1 MSSLSRKISLTF
13 SLLAVLTLSLTSLA
27 FLDLWLLEQRVEQ
40 GMLVVQVE
48 TTVQDMRRAEKNFLL
63 YQDNR
68 EQTQALKLAHST
80 TQLLQQ
86 IQQTASL
93 KLPEAQATQLFNLL
107 QTYIQQLTHYQAQ
120 ATNAQA
126 LEVELRNSGH
136 HLTQRISTLFGAERQ
151 ALQQALSRARWAQDI
166 GLLVFILLLVG
177 LGYWLRNVVLK
188 PLKRLIAEFNP
199 IIEGRITRLSTQSPN
214 SEMVTLRNAVNRLLD
229 ELEQRQKHLMQ
240 SEKLAALGT
249 LVTGVAHELNNPL
262 ANISSSCQLLLK
274 ELDSAEREQLKHWAQ
289 SIDQETERA
298 TQIVSALLNFGRRR
312 ELTQQRLNVDA
323 LLQQTLPLLQGYL
336 RQHHVQIALNIAPD
350 LTLQGDAQRLQQV
363 LINLLHNAVNAQASL
378 IQIQACYLSD
388 AELCQSPQWLV
399 LGDCK
404 LLKTPALHISIQ
416 DNGQGI
422 APEVLPHV
430 FEPFFSTQAPKN
442 GMGLGLYIVHSI
454 MQEHAGCIAISSQP
468 KQGTTVSLQFPLSG
482 ETP

>member
-1 MSSLSRKISLTF
+1 
-13 SLLAVLTLSLTSLA
+13 
-27 FLDLWLLEQRVEQ
+27 
-40 GMLVVQVE
+40 
-48 TTVQDMRRAEKNFLL
+48 
-63 YQDNR
+63 
-68 EQTQALKLAHST
+68 
-80 TQLLQQ
+80 
-86 IQQTASL
+86 
-93 KLPEAQATQLFNLL
+93 
-107 QTYIQQLTHYQAQ
+107 
-120 ATNAQA
+120 
-126 LEVELRNSGH
+126 
-136 HLTQRISTLFGAERQ
+136 
-151 ALQQALSRARWAQDI
+151 
-166 GLLVFILLLVG
+166 
-177 LGYWLRNVVLK
+177 
-188 PLKRLIAEFNP
+188 
-199 IIEGRITRLSTQSPN
+199 
-214 SEMVTLRNAVNRLLD
+214 
-229 ELEQRQKHLMQ
+229 MQ

-262 ANISSSCQLLLK
+262 ANISSSCQLLLE

-336 RQHHVQIALNIAPD
+336 RQHHVQIELNIAPN
-350 LTLQGDAQRLQQV
+350 LTLRGDAQRLQQV

-430 FEPFFSTQAPKN
+430 FEPFFSTQAPRN

>member
-13 SLLAVLTLSLTSLA
+13 SLLAALTLSLTSLA

-63 YQDNR
+63 YQDSR

-136 HLTQRISTLFGAERQ
+136 HLTQRISALFGAERQ
-151 ALQQALSRARWAQDI
+151 ALQQALSRARWAQVI

-262 ANISSSCQLLLK
+262 ANISSFCQLLLE

-336 RQHHVQIALNIAPD
+336 RQHHVQIELNIAPN

-430 FEPFFSTQAPKN
+430 FEPFFSTQAPRN

>member
-13 SLLAVLTLSLTSLA
+13 SLLAALTLSLTSLA

-63 YQDNR
+63 YQDSR

-136 HLTQRISTLFGAERQ
+136 HLTQRISALFGAERQ
-151 ALQQALSRARWAQDI
+151 ALQQALSRARWAQVI

-199 IIEGRITRLSTQSPN
+199 IIEGRFTCLSTQSPN

-262 ANISSSCQLLLK
+262 ANISSSCQLLLE

-336 RQHHVQIALNIAPD
+336 RQHHVQIELNIAPN

-430 FEPFFSTQAPKN
+430 FEPFFSTQAPRN

>member
-13 SLLAVLTLSLTSLA
+13 SLLAALTLSLTSLA

-63 YQDNR
+63 YQDSR

-80 TQLLQQ
+80 MQLLQQ

-136 HLTQRISTLFGAERQ
+136 HLTQRISALFGAERQ
-151 ALQQALSRARWAQDI
+151 ALQQALSRARWAQVI

-199 IIEGRITRLSTQSPN
+199 IIEGRFTRLSTQSPN

-262 ANISSSCQLLLK
+262 ANISSSCQLLLE

-430 FEPFFSTQAPKN
+430 FEPFFSTQAPRN

-468 KQGTTVSLQFPLSG
+468 KQGTTVSLKFPLSR

>member
-13 SLLAVLTLSLTSLA
+13 SLLAALTLSLTSLA

-63 YQDNR
+63 YQDSR

-151 ALQQALSRARWAQDI
+151 ALQQALSRARWAQVI

-199 IIEGRITRLSTQSPN
+199 IIEGRFTRLSTQSPN
-214 SEMVTLRNAVNRLLD
+214 SEMVTLRNAVNRLFD

-249 LVTGVAHELNNPL
+249 LVTGVAHE
-262 ANISSSCQLLLK
+262 
-274 ELDSAEREQLKHWAQ
+274 
-289 SIDQETERA
+289 
-298 TQIVSALLNFGRRR
+298 
-312 ELTQQRLNVDA
+312 
-323 LLQQTLPLLQGYL
+323 
-336 RQHHVQIALNIAPD
+336 
-350 LTLQGDAQRLQQV
+350 
-363 LINLLHNAVNAQASL
+363 
-378 IQIQACYLSD
+378 
-388 AELCQSPQWLV
+388 
-399 LGDCK
+399 
-404 LLKTPALHISIQ
+404 
-416 DNGQGI
+416 
-422 APEVLPHV
+422 
-430 FEPFFSTQAPKN
+430 
-442 GMGLGLYIVHSI
+442 
-454 MQEHAGCIAISSQP
+454 
-468 KQGTTVSLQFPLSG
+468 
-482 ETP
+482 

>member
-13 SLLAVLTLSLTSLA
+13 SLLAALTLTLTSLA

-63 YQDNR
+63 YQDSR

-136 HLTQRISTLFGAERQ
+136 HLTQRISALFGAERQ
-151 ALQQALSRARWAQDI
+151 ALQQALRRARWAQVI

-199 IIEGRITRLSTQSPN
+199 IIEGRFTRLSTQSPN

-262 ANISSSCQLLLK
+262 ANISSSCQLLLE

-298 TQIVSALLNFGRRR
+298 TQIVSA
-312 ELTQQRLNVDA
+312 
-323 LLQQTLPLLQGYL
+323 
-336 RQHHVQIALNIAPD
+336 
-350 LTLQGDAQRLQQV
+350 
-363 LINLLHNAVNAQASL
+363 
-378 IQIQACYLSD
+378 
-388 AELCQSPQWLV
+388 
-399 LGDCK
+399 
-404 LLKTPALHISIQ
+404 
-416 DNGQGI
+416 
-422 APEVLPHV
+422 
-430 FEPFFSTQAPKN
+430 
-442 GMGLGLYIVHSI
+442 
-454 MQEHAGCIAISSQP
+454 
-468 KQGTTVSLQFPLSG
+468 
-482 ETP
+482 